1 MNLRWACLTA
11 SHAIYYGLHSFT
23 VILMTTLSTNVPLL
37 MVTTIADI
45 TRKSGVLLLAYQLP
59 IGADPPHPPGGCRSN
74 QHKSSQNIEVKRF
87 E

>member
-1 MNLRWACLTA
+1 M
-11 SHAIYYGLHSFT
+11 
-23 VILMTTLSTNVPLL
+23 VIM
-37 MVTTIADI
+37 IADI
-45 TRKSGVLLLAYQLP
+45 TGKGGVLLLAYQLS